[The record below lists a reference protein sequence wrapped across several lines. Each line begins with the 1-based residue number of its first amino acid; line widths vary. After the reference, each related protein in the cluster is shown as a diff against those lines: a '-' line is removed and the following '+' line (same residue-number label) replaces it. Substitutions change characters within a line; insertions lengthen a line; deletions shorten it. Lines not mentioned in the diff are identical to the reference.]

1 VGTSLAPLGLV
12 LSSARSTR
20 STTVFPRATSRG
32 FTLLELMVVV
42 LLIGLIAVLAI
53 PNMITGRDEGHV
65 YHDASQIAELLREAR
80 ARAMGRESA
89 VAVSMTSSNS
99 VTGPDLGT
107 YMMVEGALTAPF
119 NVGGGTPTA
128 LFAVGTP
135 SPTCT
140 NSAINWA
147 TAPTID
153 GVNMNGQIE
162 QQAFIFSSLSGSN
175 SPATAP
181 AAITGAWICYTAM
194 GHAYVSLT
202 STATFSAGSPM
213 TGVIQ
218 INVNRTGGTSS
229 ALGITRTVIVPPS
242 GAARIYSH

>member
-1 VGTSLAPLGLV
+1 
-12 LSSARSTR
+12 
-20 STTVFPRATSRG
+20 
-32 FTLLELMVVV
+32 MVVV

-89 VAVSMTSSNS
+89 VAVSMTSSNLY
-99 VTGPDLGT
+99 TGPDLGT
-107 YMMVEGALTAPF
+107 YTMVEGALTSPF

-128 LFAVGTP
+128 LFAAGTP

-140 NSAINWA
+140 SSTISWA

-153 GVNMNGQIE
+153 GVNMNGTIE
-162 QQAFIFSSLSGSN
+162 QQAFIFSSISASN
-175 SPATAP
+175 SPTAAP
-181 AAITGAWICYTAM
+181 APIAAVWVCYTAM
-194 GHAYVSLT
+194 GHAYMSLVNPPV
-202 STATFSAGSPM
+202 FSAGSPM

-242 GAARIYSH
+242 GAARIYSHP